1 MFAFLKGFPIG
12 HYVVMAA
19 IAAALWV
26 YGDLI
31 LTKQALADQRELTAQ
46 WERAA
51 TVQANIDRRDTI
63 VIQAA
68 DAAED
73 AVQETENAN
82 QPISPDVAT
91 AWADGIDR
99 VRDAWTNDAPKH
111 VVPRSDDADASKRD
125 ADGRTTSGLLHQ
137 TGTSASSMQHSA

>member
-1 MFAFLKGFPIG
+1 MLALLKGFPIG

-26 YGDLI
+26 YGDLM
-31 LTKQALADQRELTAQ
+31 LTKQALDEQRRLAAQ

-51 TVQANIDRRDTI
+51 TVQTNIDRRDTI

-68 DAAED
+68 DTAED

-99 VRDAWTNDAPKH
+99 VRNAWTNDAPKH
-111 VVPRSDDADASKRD
+111 VVPRSDDANASKRD
-125 ADGRTTSGLLHQ
+125 ADGGAISGLLHQ
-137 TGTSASSMQHSA
+137 AGTSLSSM